1 MCFLFAVLSNVLVR
15 EFCIMRRRVSRA
27 FVAAMFAAGSA
38 FAAQAGDLT
47 FQFHNPDFGGN
58 PGNGPFLLALA
69 NTQKTATASDAKTS
83 TTSSSSLTGTSSP
96 TGSSQADLFIQ
107 QLQGR
112 LLSALSAQVTDAI
125 FGTNPQ
131 NSGTIKFGSTT
142 ITFNRTP
149 SAIKLNIIDVVNGT
163 NTTISVPQLI
173 TSTSGG

>member
-1 MCFLFAVLSNVLVR
+1 MQGKVSATLTVALLSGVL
-15 EFCIMRRRVSRA
+15 
-27 FVAAMFAAGSA
+27 A
-38 FAAQAGDLT
+38 FAARAGDLT

-58 PGNGPFLLALA
+58 PGNGPFLLAIA
-69 NTQKTATASDAKTS
+69 NAQKTATASDAKTS
-83 TTSSSSLTGTSSP
+83 TPASSSLTGTESP
-96 TGSSQADLFIQ
+96 TGTSQADLFVQ

-131 NSGTIKFGSTT
+131 DSGTIKFGSTT
-142 ITFNRTP
+142 ISFQRTP

-173 TSTSGG
+173 TSSSGG